1 MKLLL
6 MLMMSIAN
14 SSCGKS
20 EDPVKKLVIEAK
32 KIQEKT
38 TPEKQ
43 SEDRQT
49 AIWQK
54 LGKFKTMEE
63 YRKYVAEISNE
74 AITE

>member
-1 MKLLL
+1 MKVLL
-6 MLMMSIAN
+6 MLLVSVSN
-14 SSCGKS
+14 SSCGRS

-43 SEDRQT
+43 TEDRQT

-63 YRKYVAEISNE
+63 YQKYVAEISNE
-74 AITE
+74 KLSE